1 MSNRRTFFRV
11 SMRLLETPVTV
22 VASTGIVRFRAKTA
36 DLSGGGVQ
44 ILSPRPLKVGDRVHL
59 DLPPDGDDEKTLS
72 LRGQVVWVYPIGRS
86 WQAGVEFSDLTAE
99 LRERIVRRVRSEEM
113 RWGWGRTA
121 PADPRRKLVQPETG
135 ARHSG

>member
-1 MSNRRTFFRV
+1 MSNRREFFRV

-36 DLSGGGVQ
+36 DLSAGGVQ
-44 ILSPRPLKVGDRVHL
+44 LLSPRPLKPGDRVYL
-59 DLPPDGDDEKTLS
+59 DLAPDGDDEKTLN
-72 LRGQVVWVYPIGRS
+72 LRGRVVWVYPTGRS

-113 RWGWGRTA
+113 RWSWGRTT
-121 PADPRRKLVQPETG
+121 PADPRQRAVQPET
-135 ARHSG
+135 RLRQSG